1 MIDPLADVVTLL
13 RPAATLSKVVG
24 GAQAG
29 LALNALPEELT
40 TLTTL
45 QQLDCSYTQVS
56 DLTPLAGLSQLQRLD
71 CSECRLGALPSAI
84 RNNNALRLIA

>member
-29 LALNALPEELT
+29 LALNALPEE
-40 TLTTL
+40 LTTL